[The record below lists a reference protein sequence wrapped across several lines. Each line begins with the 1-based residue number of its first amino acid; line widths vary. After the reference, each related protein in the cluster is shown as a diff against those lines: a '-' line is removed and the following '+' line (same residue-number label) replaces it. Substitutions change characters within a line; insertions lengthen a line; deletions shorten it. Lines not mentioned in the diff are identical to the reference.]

1 MKSVLLA
8 KSNIRKNK
16 GLSICILL
24 LIMLASMFICLSF
37 ILSND
42 YSKNASKEAKR
53 LNAGNG
59 YLYGFID
66 CSTIDK
72 TYIDSILSVP
82 EVIEYEY
89 TDILGYQTPIEF
101 RGGTVTPNVLF
112 GNTSTFDKTMGK
124 TEIIKEDTSITENYI
139 YLPYHIHTGGGFNI
153 GDTYT
158 IEYPNKTY
166 TFNIRGYIHNID
178 AGSYNMNLYLFVVSD
193 EMYNTILADNP
204 ETKGFEVDINYKD
217 DIDIDIFNS
226 RLENKIYVEKG
237 ANVGSHS
244 LSMTLSSRTFM
255 SSIFFVSFLLT
266 AVVVILI
273 VLLMIFNNISN
284 YVKENMKSLGA
295 LKAMGYTS
303 KDLRRSLLVQFGLI
317 TAISIVFGIIF
328 GHLFMKV
335 LSPMLVAQSGI
346 PYCTKFS
353 TFSTILTVII
363 IPLFVILITLLS
375 SRKLKKIEPIIALR
389 DGVSNH
395 SFKKNHA
402 PLDKTKMGLNTGL
415 SIKNTFKNLKQNII
429 SFIVVMFLSFL
440 MIIAFVMFQ
449 NFSVKPK
456 LSLLTSELC
465 NGVIGVDVSIK
476 DEVYE
481 KLENTPNVKKES
493 LRTVTGINIYDENYL
508 NFYTLVV
515 DDTSRFNNQD
525 CVYTGQ
531 LPRFENEIVISG
543 KYASKYGY
551 KKGQQI
557 TMKFGEEE
565 FSYLITG
572 FMQSTNNE
580 GREAIMTEEGFAHLY
595 DLDTINM
602 STIWFDT
609 EKEGQARAIVDS
621 FKEEY
626 GSKITTTM
634 VFDELTKSQ
643 IGTFVGIAN
652 LMLIIIAIITA
663 AVIILVLYLLMKTI
677 IFDRRYEY
685 GILKALGFKSKD
697 LIMQNVL
704 SFLPTIILGAV
715 IGTIISSLSAASYIG
730 LMMRPF
736 GIMKCTMDLPFIYP
750 ILTVIFLVVL
760 ATISAVL
767 MSLKIRKVEPYK
779 LLIGE

>member
-24 LIMLASMFICLSF
+24 LIIIASMFICLSF

-42 YSKNASKEAKR
+42 YSKNGNKEAKR
-53 LNAGNG
+53 LNTGNG

-72 TYIDSILSVP
+72 TYIDNVFDIP
-82 EVIEYEY
+82 EVEEYEY
-89 TDILGYQTPIEF
+89 TDILGFQTPIEF
-101 RGGTVTPNVLF
+101 RGGTVTPIVFF
-112 GNTSTFDKTMGK
+112 GNSSTFDKEMGK
-124 TEIIKEDTSITENYI
+124 TEILKEDTTITENYI

-153 GDTYT
+153 GDEYT
-158 IEYPNKTY
+158 IAYPNKTY
-166 TFNIRGYIHNID
+166 TFKIRGYIHNID

-204 ETKGFEVDINYKD
+204 ETKGFEVDIRYKD
-217 DIDIDIFNS
+217 DVDIDVVNS
-226 RLENKIYVEKG
+226 RLENKFYVEKG

-244 LSMTLSSRTFM
+244 LSMTISSRTFISM
-255 SSIFFVSFLLT
+255 IFFVSFLLT
-266 AVVVILI
+266 AIVVIAI

-317 TAISIVFGIIF
+317 TAISLVFGIIF

-353 TFSTILTVII
+353 IFATIITVLI
-363 IPLFVILITLLS
+363 IPTFVLLITLLS
-375 SRKLKKIEPIIALR
+375 SRKLKKIEPIVALR
-389 DGVSNH
+389 DGVNNH
-395 SFKKNHA
+395 SFKRNHA
-402 PLDKTKMGLNTGL
+402 PLDKTKMGLNMGL

-440 MIIAFVMFQ
+440 MIIACVMFQ

-465 NGVIGVDVSIK
+465 NGVIGVDVSVK
-476 DEVYE
+476 DEVYH
-481 KLENTPNVKKES
+481 KLETTTNVKPKTI
-493 LRTVTGINIYDENYL
+493 RTVTGINIYDENYL
-508 NFYTLVV
+508 NFYAMVI

-580 GREAIMTEEGFAHLY
+580 GREAIMTEEAFAHLY

-602 STIWFDT
+602 YSIWFDT
-609 EKEGQARAIVDS
+609 EKDGQARAIVDS
-621 FKEEY
+621 IKEEY

-634 VFDELTKSQ
+634 VFDELIKSQ
-643 IGTFVGIAN
+643 IGTFVSIAN
-652 LMLIIIAIITA
+652 LMLVLIAAITA

-677 IFDRRYEY
+677 IFDRRFEY

-704 SFLPTIILGAV
+704 SFLPTIILGTV
-715 IGTIISSLSAASYIG
+715 IGTIISSLVASPYIG
-730 LMMRPF
+730 IMMRPF
-736 GIMKCTMDLPFIYP
+736 GIMKCTMDLPFYFP
-750 ILTVIFLVVL
+750 I
-760 ATISAVL
+760 ASAVFIIILAIFAAIL
-767 MSLKIRKVEPYK
+767 MSLKIRKIEPYK

>member
-24 LIMLASMFICLSF
+24 LITIASMFICLSF

-42 YSKNASKEAKR
+42 YSKNANKEAKR

-66 CSTIDK
+66 CETIDK
-72 TYIDSILSVP
+72 SYIDSVFSIP
-82 EVIEYEY
+82 EVEKYET
-89 TDILGYQTPIEF
+89 TDILGYQTPIVF
-101 RGGTVTPNVLF
+101 KNGTVTPICFF
-112 GNTSTFDKTMGK
+112 GNSSTFDKTMGK
-124 TEIIKEDTSITENYI
+124 TEILKEDKTITENYI
-139 YLPYHIHTGGGFNI
+139 YLPNHIHTGGGFNI

-158 IEYPNKTY
+158 IAYPNKTY
-166 TFNIRGYIHNID
+166 TFKIRGYIHNID

-193 EMYNTILADNP
+193 EMYNQILTENP
-204 ETKGFEVDINYKD
+204 TTKGFEVDIKYKD
-217 DIDIDIFNS
+217 DVDIDIVNS
-226 RLENKIYVEKG
+226 RLENKFYVEKG

-244 LSMTLSSRTFM
+244 LSMTISSRTFM
-255 SSIFFVSFLLT
+255 STIFFVSFLLT
-266 AVVVILI
+266 AVVVIAI

-317 TAISIVFGIIF
+317 TVISLVLGIIF
-328 GHLFMKV
+328 GHLFMRI

-353 TFSTILTVII
+353 IFATALTIVII
-363 IPLFVILITLLS
+363 PAFVLLITLLS
-375 SRKLKKIEPIIALR
+375 SRKLKKIEPIVALR

-402 PLDKTKMGLNTGL
+402 PLDKTKMGLNMGL

-440 MIIAFVMFQ
+440 MIIACVMFQ

-476 DEVYE
+476 DEVYH
-481 KLENTPNVKKES
+481 KLENTPNVKAETI
-493 LRTVTGINIYDENYL
+493 RTVTGINIYDENYL
-508 NFYTLVV
+508 NFYAMVI
-515 DDTSRFNNQD
+515 DDTSRFDNQD
-525 CVYTGQ
+525 CVYVGQ
-531 LPRFENEIVISG
+531 LPKYENEIVISG
-543 KYASKYGY
+543 KYADKYGY
-551 KKGQQI
+551 KKGQTI
-557 TMKFGEEE
+557 TMVFGENK
-565 FSYLITG
+565 STYLITG

-580 GREAIMTEEGFAHLY
+580 GREAIMTQEAFSHLY
-595 DLDTINM
+595 DLDLINM
-602 STIWFDT
+602 YSIWFDT
-609 EKEGQARAIVDS
+609 EKDGQARAIVDS
-621 FKEEY
+621 FKDEY

-634 VFDELTKSQ
+634 VFDELIKSQ

-652 LMLIIIAIITA
+652 LMLIVIAVITA

-677 IFDRRYEY
+677 IFDRRFEY
-685 GILKALGFKSKD
+685 GILKALGFKSRD

-704 SFLPTIILGAV
+704 SFLPTIILGTV
-715 IGTIISSLSAASYIG
+715 IGTIISSVVASPYIG
-730 LMMRPF
+730 LMMKPF
-736 GIMKCTMDLPFIYP
+736 GIMKCTMDLPFYFP
-750 ILTVIFLVVL
+750 IASAAFIVIL
-760 ATISAVL
+760 AIISAIL